1 MGKTEVKVSPLN
13 DHILDIRFV
22 YSFSKYQDFDE
33 HLESVLEHGR
43 DTPDMEM
50 VKYEY
55 QFRKQTGGV
64 VEEVE
69 PPKKSMRELRE
80 SLIHDWMKGQ
90 RRRM

>member
-1 MGKTEVKVSPLN
+1 MSKTEVKVSPLN

-55 QFRKQTGGV
+55 QFRKQNGGV
-64 VEEVE
+64 VEELQ
-69 PPKKSMRELRE
+69 PTGKTMKELRMT
-80 SLIHDWMKGQ
+80 LIEDWMKGQ
-90 RRRM
+90 RRRV